1 MSNHTKTLSYLGLA
15 LRAGKLASGDE
26 AVLKAVRDGTAK
38 LVFLAGDA
46 SDNAKK
52 KYRDKC
58 AYYNVPLLEI
68 WGRRELGHSIG
79 KPERVVVAVTDEGLS
94 ELVRKGLGNHAE
106 VEQIDKS

>member
-1 MSNHTKTLSYLGLA
+1 MSDHSKTLSYLGLA

-26 AVLKAVRDGTAK
+26 AVLKAVRSGTAK
-38 LVFLAGDA
+38 LVFLASDA

-58 AYYNVPLLEI
+58 GYYGVPIIEI
-68 WGRRELGHSIG
+68 YERRELGRSVG

-94 ELVRKGLGNHAE
+94 GLVRKSLGNHAE